1 MKWSHPVLACLAA
14 VLLASSLSACNTP
27 SAVERDFGRS
37 VQKAQSAQALPPN
50 LNAPERPG
58 TDAGIVR
65 SSILRYEKT
74 YVMPPSPVTG
84 LDQSLGS
91 ANSGTPR

>member
-1 MKWSHPVLACLAA
+1 MRWSHPVLPCMAA
-14 VLLASSLSACNTP
+14 ALLACSLSACHTP

-37 VQKAQSAQALPPN
+37 VQKAQSAQAMPPN
-50 LNAPERPG
+50 LNAPLSHG

-74 YVMPPSPVTG
+74 YVMPPSPVTS

-91 ANSGTPR
+91 ATSGTPR